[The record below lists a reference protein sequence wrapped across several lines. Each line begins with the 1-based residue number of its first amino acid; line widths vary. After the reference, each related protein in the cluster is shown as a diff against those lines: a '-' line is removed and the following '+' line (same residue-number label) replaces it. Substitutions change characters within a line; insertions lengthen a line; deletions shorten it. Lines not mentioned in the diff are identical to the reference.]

1 VTLYYCDI
9 SSFQGGISL
18 AGALVVCIKATEG
31 TTYVS
36 PQYGP
41 QMAEAARRGTWAF
54 AYHFLHHGSAPAQA
68 AHAHATVGAT
78 PLMLDFEPIDGTTSY
93 PSLAD
98 AVSFIDAY
106 RTLGGVCHLVY
117 LPRWYWSRPVAQHGL
132 GSPSLAPLASRGM
145 VLVSSAYTTYT
156 DEPSGAGWQPYGGMT
171 PAVWQ
176 YTDALNFNG
185 QPVDFNAY
193 RGTYPG
199 RQDSASVLATVAEFR
214 SLATTGKL
222 PAPPA
227 PASVKETAM
236 SAITQRPHVDPV
248 PASAKTLVIGAD
260 PGAQDLSVVTV
271 RAALHSGGGRPPPA
285 AGWAV
290 TTVSLTPAAV
300 TAHVPCAGRDLASLI
315 VETSGAQAG
324 YGFA

>member
-1 VTLYYCDI
+1 MTLYYPDV

-18 AGALVVCIKATEG
+18 AGAHAVCIKATEG

-41 QMAEAARRGTWAF
+41 QMAEARRRGTWAF
-54 AYHFLHHGSAPAQA
+54 AYHFLHHGDAAAQA
-68 AHAHATVGAT
+68 KHAHATVGVT
-78 PLMLDFEPIDGTTSY
+78 PLMLDFEPIDGTTSI

-98 AVSFIDAY
+98 ATAFTDAY
-106 RTLGGVCHLVY
+106 RALGGVCHLVY
-117 LPRWYWSRPVAQHGL
+117 LPRWYWSRPVSLHGL

-145 VLVSSAYTTYT
+145 VLVSSDYVAYT
-156 DEPSGAGWQPYGGMT
+156 DAASGAGWQPYGGMQ
-171 PAVWQ
+171 PQVWQ
-176 YTDALNFNG
+176 YTDSLDFNG

-193 RGTYPG
+193 RGSYPG
-199 RQDSASVLATVAEFR
+199 RQDSASVAATVAEFR

-222 PAPPA
+222 PPPPA
-227 PASVKETAM
+227 PASVKETTM

-260 PGAQDLSVVTV
+260 PGSQGVAGVTV
-271 RAALHSGGGRPPPA
+271 RAALHSAA

-290 TTVSLTPAAV
+290 TTVKLTPAAV
-300 TAHVPCAGRDLASLI
+300 VAHVPCAGRDLVSLI
-315 VETSGAQAG
+315 VETDGGQAG